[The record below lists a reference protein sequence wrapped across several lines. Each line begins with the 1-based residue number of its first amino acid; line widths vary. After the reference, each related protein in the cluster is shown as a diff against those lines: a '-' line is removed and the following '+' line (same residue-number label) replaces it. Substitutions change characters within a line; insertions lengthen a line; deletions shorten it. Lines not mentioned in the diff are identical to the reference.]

1 MRHGISGRLGFAF
14 LFTLCGF
21 PLPCSLAG
29 DAPSRFPVLPT
40 TASGLNYNVPTPTLG
55 GRQLWADVHYFHD
68 WRIQQNCLTKHYRL
82 LDGNDV
88 RQAWG
93 TLEQCELRLNQI
105 RVERNLPEM
114 SGDAVILVHG
124 IGRSSKSFSR
134 MKSELQDAGFAH
146 VIGFD
151 FPSTRVDIQTS
162 AAYLHH
168 AVSSLKGVERVHF
181 VTHSLGGLIVR
192 EYLASYEEPRTGRLV
207 MLGTPN
213 HGANLADWFRLT
225 PPYYVILGPAGQ
237 QLGANPN
244 SYIRELPVPGCEF
257 AVIAGGRGAAAPALG
272 GVAAGYNPLIPGD
285 DDAIVSVH
293 SALLEGACDSMIL
306 PVLHADLPHD
316 QSVCEHTVRFL
327 TKGRLRANAP
337 RQPVVA
343 VKPRNQTPKVA
354 APEPRNSRPT
364 PAD

>member
-1 MRHGISGRLGFAF
+1 MRHEPCRRFGFAI
-14 LFTLCGF
+14 LFAMCGM
-21 PLPCSLAG
+21 PLPKLLAG
-29 DAPSRFPVLPT
+29 ENSPRNPAIPT
-40 TASGLNYNVPTPTLG
+40 TSTGLNYNVPTPTLG
-55 GRQLWADVHYFHD
+55 GRQLWGDVRYFHD
-68 WRIQQNCLTKHYRL
+68 WRIQQNILTKHYRL

-105 RVERNLPEM
+105 RIERKLPEM
-114 SGDAVILVHG
+114 SGEAVILVHG

-134 MKSELQDAGFAH
+134 MKTELREAGFAH

-162 AAYLHH
+162 AEYLHQV
-168 AVSSLKGVERVHF
+168 VSSLKGVERVHF

-192 EYLASYEEPRTGRLV
+192 EYLASYGEPRTGRLV

-213 HGANLADWFRLT
+213 YGANLADWFRLT

-237 QLGANPN
+237 QLGANAS
-244 SYIRELPVPGCEF
+244 SYIRELPVPQCEF
-257 AVIAGGRGAAAPALG
+257 AVIAGGRGASPVLG
-272 GVAAGYNPLIPGD
+272 GAAAGYNPLIPGD

-293 SALLEGACDSMIL
+293 SALLEGASDSLIL
-306 PVLHADLPHD
+306 PVMHADLPQD
-316 QSVCEHTVRFL
+316 RSVCEHTVRFL
-327 TKGRLRANAP
+327 TKGRFRENAP

-343 VKPRNQTPKVA
+343 VKMKEQTSKTA
-354 APEPRNSRPT
+354 ASKNSRTAP
-364 PAD
+364 PR